1 MLRGVNMVVKINFL
15 IVKSLDFMILHTV
28 LSKIGHGCAMAE
40 CGGGFTYYHHHT
52 TVAKRILYG
61 GP

>member
-1 MLRGVNMVVKINFL
+1 MVVKINFL